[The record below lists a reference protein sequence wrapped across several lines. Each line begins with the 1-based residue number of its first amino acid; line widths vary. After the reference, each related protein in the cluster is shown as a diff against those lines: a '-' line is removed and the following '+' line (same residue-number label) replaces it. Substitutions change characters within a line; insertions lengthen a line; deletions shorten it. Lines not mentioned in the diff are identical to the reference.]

1 MSDERTEE
9 ATPQRLR
16 EARGRGQAARSQ
28 EWASSCSLFM
38 VLMTLSAIG
47 PSLASELHRGVAY
60 ALTHLHDSPGHPLNA
75 LAWGCV
81 GALLLASL
89 AGSLLAQWVSSGWLW
104 SWHPVKPDWQRLNP
118 AENAKRWISGKVL
131 VDALRLAVKMG
142 GILWLT
148 WGFLRNHL
156 AMDVATGNPLPP
168 FQEHFWHWL
177 RQVACFYVLVG
188 ILDLLY
194 QSWEFRKGL
203 RMSKHDV
210 KQEYRQSEGDPQ
222 RKWRIRSLGQKLL
235 KQRSLQGVARASVV
249 VTNPTHLA
257 VALEFNFN
265 MPAPKVVAKGADQI
279 ALAIRKLA
287 RKHQIPMIEN
297 KPLARALY
305 PLEVDDT
312 IPYDLF
318 APVAE
323 ILVAVA
329 RAEQN

>member
-9 ATPQRLR
+9 ATPQRMR
-16 EARGRGQAARSQ
+16 EARGRGQAPRSQ
-28 EWASSCSLFM
+28 EWASSCSMFM
-38 VLMTLSAIG
+38 VLVALSAIW
-47 PSLASELHRGVAY
+47 PSLSSSLHMGVAY
-60 ALTHLHDSPGHPLNA
+60 ALTHLHDSPGHRLST

-81 GALLLASL
+81 AALLLASL
-89 AGSLLAQWVSSGWLW
+89 AGSLLAQWVSAGWLW
-104 SWHPVKPDWQRLNP
+104 TWHPVKPDWQRLNP
-118 AENAKRWISGKVL
+118 AENAKRWFSGKVL
-131 VDALRLAVKMG
+131 IDALRLAIKLG

-148 WGFLRNHL
+148 WGFVHDHL
-156 AMDVATGNPLPP
+156 ALDAATGNPLAL
-168 FQEHFWHWL
+168 FQEHLWHWL

-188 ILDLLY
+188 ALDLLY
-194 QSWEFRKGL
+194 QRWEFHRGL

-222 RKWRIRSLGQKLL
+222 RKWRIRSLGQKLI
-235 KQRSLQGVARASVV
+235 KQRSLQGVAKASVII
-249 VTNPTHLA
+249 TNPTHLA

-265 MPAPKVVAKGADQI
+265 MPAPRVVAKGADQV
-279 ALAIRKLA
+279 ALTIRKMA
-287 RKHQIPMIEN
+287 KKHQIPVVEN

-305 PLEVDDT
+305 PLEVDDI
-312 IPYDLF
+312 IPYEFF